1 VRAVI
6 AKSFARIHHANL
18 VNFGIVPLEFV
29 NKEDYSK
36 FSLGDE
42 IEIPELTQRLQA
54 GQEVVVINKTTGEQI
69 VCKYNLTPKQVSVLL
84 AGGLLNWIKKKQ
96 KVEV

>member
-1 VRAVI
+1 
-6 AKSFARIHHANL
+6 
-18 VNFGIVPLEFV
+18 LEFV

-54 GQEVVVINKTTGEQI
+54 GQEVVVINKTTGEQV